1 MTTTDAAK
9 PRILSAGA
17 IIALCAAIA
26 MLEGYDIQAMGVAAP
41 RMMPAL
47 HLNQQQAGWA
57 LSANMIG
64 LVIGALIGGR
74 LADRIGRRPVLAVS
88 VAAFGLFS
96 LATAWANGFESL
108 VAIRIAV
115 GLGLGGAMPNLI
127 AIAAEVTPLGKR
139 TAVTTI
145 VFCGMSLGGAASALL
160 ARYAPHGLDWRWIFI
175 LGGAAPLLLAPAV
188 GLLLPETR
196 TPPGEG
202 RARSAS
208 GVGNALF
215 GEGRVWATLSLWV
228 AYALSL
234 IILYLML
241 NWLPL
246 LVTAKGLAKADAPLA
261 SLAFNLSSLIG
272 APLMG
277 ALVDRYG
284 VRWPMAAGYVGVVVS
299 MSLLAGA
306 SGFGPIVALSGVAGF
321 FVIGVQFCLYG
332 LSPSYYPANVR
343 GTGAGAAVAV
353 GRLGSIAGPLV
364 AGYLLGGGASA
375 GQVVEAMAPVALI
388 AGAAVVALSFL
399 GRAYDEG

>member
-96 LATAWANGFESL
+96 LATAWANGLESL
-108 VAIRIAV
+108 IAIRIAV

-145 VFCGMSLGGAASALL
+145 VFCGMSLGGAASAVL
-160 ARYAPHGLDWRWIFI
+160 ARYAVGLDWRWIFI

-196 TPPGEG
+196 ADAGAG
-202 RARSAS
+202 RARSAK
-208 GVGNALF
+208 GVFDALF
-215 GEGRVWATLSLWV
+215 GEGRVWATLPLWV

-284 VRWPMAAGYVGVVVS
+284 VRWPMAAGYVGVVVA

-306 SGFGPIVALSGVAGF
+306 SGFGPVVALSGLAGF

-332 LSPSYYPANVR
+332 LSPSYYPASVR

-375 GQVVEAMAPVALI
+375 AQVVEAMAPVALI

>member
-64 LVIGALIGGR
+64 LVI
-74 LADRIGRRPVLAVS
+74 
-88 VAAFGLFS
+88 LFS

-108 VAIRIAV
+108 LAIRVAV

-127 AIAAEVTPLGKR
+127 AIAAEVTPLGRR

-145 VFCGMSLGGAASALL
+145 VFCGMSFGGALSALL

-175 LGGAAPLLLAPAV
+175 IGGAAPLLLAPVV

-196 TPPGEG
+196 AAPGEG
-202 RARSAS
+202 HARSLS
-208 GVGNALF
+208 GVTDALF

-277 ALVDRYG
+277 VLVDRYG
-284 VRWPMAAGYVGVVVS
+284 VRWPMAAGYVGVVVA
-299 MSLLAGA
+299 MSFLADA
-306 SGFGPIVALSGVAGF
+306 SGFGPIVALSGLAGF

-332 LSPSYYPANVR
+332 LSPSYYPASVR

>member
-108 VAIRIAV
+108 IAIRIAV

-145 VFCGMSLGGAASALL
+145 VFCGMSLGGAASAVL
-160 ARYAPHGLDWRWIFI
+160 ARYAVGLDWRWIFI

-196 TPPGEG
+196 ADAGAG
-202 RARSAS
+202 RARSAK
-208 GVGNALF
+208 GVFDALF
-215 GEGRVWATLSLWV
+215 GEGRVWATLPLWV

-284 VRWPMAAGYVGVVVS
+284 VRWPMAAGYVGVVVA

-306 SGFGPIVALSGVAGF
+306 SGFGPIVALSGLAGF

-332 LSPSYYPANVR
+332 LSPSYYPASVR

-375 GQVVEAMAPVALI
+375 SQVVEAMAPVALV
-388 AGAAVVALSFL
+388 AGAAVVMLSFL

>member
-1 MTTTDAAK
+1 
-9 PRILSAGA
+9 
-17 IIALCAAIA
+17 

-47 HLNQQQAGWA
+47 HLGQQQAGWA

-74 LADRIGRRPVLAVS
+74 LADRIGRRPVLTVS

-96 LATAWANGFESL
+96 LATAWANGFDAL

-127 AIAAEVTPLGKR
+127 AIAAEVTPLGRR
-139 TAVTTI
+139 TVVTTI
-145 VFCGMSLGGAASALL
+145 VFCGMSLGGAASAIL

-175 LGGAAPLLLAPAV
+175 IGGAAPLLLAPAV

-196 TPPGEG
+196 TAPGEG
-202 RARSAS
+202 HAHSLR
-208 GVGNALF
+208 GGLDALF
-215 GEGRVWATLSLWV
+215 GEGRVWATLPLWL

-277 ALVDRYG
+277 VLVDRYG
-284 VRWPMAAGYVGVVVS
+284 VRWPMAGGYVGVVVA

-306 SGFGPIVALSGVAGF
+306 SGFGPILALSGVAGF

-332 LSPSYYPANVR
+332 LSPSYYPASVR

-375 GQVVEAMAPVALI
+375 GQVVEAMTPVALV
-388 AGAAVVALSFL
+388 AGAAVLLLSFL
-399 GRAYDEG
+399 GRAYEG

>member
-108 VAIRIAV
+108 IAIRIAV

-145 VFCGMSLGGAASALL
+145 VFCGMSLGGAASAVL
-160 ARYAPHGLDWRWIFI
+160 ARYAVGLDWRWIFI

-196 TPPGEG
+196 ADAGAG
-202 RARSAS
+202 RASSAK
-208 GVGNALF
+208 GVFDALF
-215 GEGRVWATLSLWV
+215 GEGRVWATLPLWV

-261 SLAFNLSSLIG
+261 SLAFNLSSLVG

-284 VRWPMAAGYVGVVVS
+284 VRWPMAAGYVGVVVA
-299 MSLLAGA
+299 MSLLASA
-306 SGFGPIVALSGVAGF
+306 SGFGPVVALSGLAGF

-332 LSPSYYPANVR
+332 LSPSYYPASVR

-375 GQVVEAMAPVALI
+375 SQVVEAMAPVALV
-388 AGAAVVALSFL
+388 AGAAVVMLSFL

>member
-108 VAIRIAV
+108 LAIRVAV

-127 AIAAEVTPLGKR
+127 AIAAEVTPLGRR

-145 VFCGMSLGGAASALL
+145 VFCGMSFGGALSALL

-175 LGGAAPLLLAPAV
+175 IGGAAPLLLAPVV

-196 TPPGEG
+196 AAPGEG
-202 RARSAS
+202 HARSLS
-208 GVGNALF
+208 GVTDALF

-277 ALVDRYG
+277 VLVDRYG
-284 VRWPMAAGYVGVVVS
+284 VRWPMAAGYVGVVVA
-299 MSLLAGA
+299 MSFLADA
-306 SGFGPIVALSGVAGF
+306 SGFGPIVALSGLAGF
-321 FVIGVQFCLYG
+321 FVIGEQFCLYG
-332 LSPSYYPANVR
+332 LSPS
-343 GTGAGAAVAV
+343 
-353 GRLGSIAGPLV
+353 
-364 AGYLLGGGASA
+364 
-375 GQVVEAMAPVALI
+375 
-388 AGAAVVALSFL
+388 
-399 GRAYDEG
+399 

>member
-96 LATAWANGFESL
+96 LATAWASGFEGL
-108 VAIRIAV
+108 IAIRIAV

-127 AIAAEVTPLGKR
+127 AIAAEVTPLGRR

-160 ARYAPHGLDWRWIFI
+160 ARYAVGLDWRWIFI
-175 LGGAAPLLLAPAV
+175 LGGTAPLLLAPAV

-196 TPPGEG
+196 ADAGAG
-202 RARSAS
+202 RAHSAR
-208 GVGNALF
+208 GVIDALF
-215 GEGRVWATLSLWV
+215 GEGRIWATLSLWV

-241 NWLPL
+241 NWLPM
-246 LVTAKGLAKADAPLA
+246 LVTAKGLAKTDAPLA

-284 VRWPMAAGYVGVVVS
+284 VRWPMAAGYVGVVVA

-306 SGFGPIVALSGVAGF
+306 SGFGPIVALSGLAGF

-332 LSPSYYPANVR
+332 LSPSYYPASVR

-375 GQVVEAMAPVALI
+375 SQVVETMAPVALV
-388 AGAAVVALSFL
+388 AGAAVVMLSVL